1 MSNLPINTSAP
12 QPSGSSANPAQPN
25 NTNNQEAG
33 PFASLLARQIGES
46 SPATPATV
54 RLANMVDSTA
64 VPQKDTQDS
73 NSLVAIPPTDPANAL
88 TAIMLQLPPEMR
100 PQVAADAPVPTA
112 GAQQTTLLDIASSKT
127 VPGTDA
133 VQTVTEN
140 ISPLTARSA
149 AVNDNLDTAAATV
162 QRNAMTVAQL
172 DRNNATAGKSAIPA
186 STVDKPISALNLS
199 PEANKHGELPVNLI
213 QTSHPDPQTNTP
225 ALLPVSAPHALTG
238 GRASDNSLTVN
249 TPLGIKGWAD
259 DFSQQIVWMSTQKN
273 QVAELHLNPPNLG
286 PLDVLITITDKQATA
301 QFSSPHGVVR
311 DAVENALPRLRE
323 IFADNGIMLG
333 NTTVSDQTPRE
344 RNAAGFMNQGSNS
357 GMRGD
362 HADDAAPSGILA
374 PNSIPTTAVR
384 RHLGIVDTFA

>member
-12 QPSGSSANPAQPN
+12 QPSGSSVNPAQP

-46 SPATPATV
+46 SPHTPATG

-73 NSLVAIPPTDPANAL
+73 NSLAAIPPTDPANAL

-127 VPGTDA
+127 MPGTDA
-133 VQTVTEN
+133 VSAATAN
-140 ISPLTARSA
+140 ISPLTTRSA
-149 AVNDNLDTAAATV
+149 VNENLDTAAATV
-162 QRNAMTVAQL
+162 QRNEMTVAQL
-172 DRNNATAGKSAIPA
+172 DRNNATAGKPAIPV
-186 STVDKPISALNLS
+186 STADKPISALNLS
-199 PEANKHGELPVNLI
+199 PETNKHGELPANLI
-213 QTSHPDPQTNTP
+213 QTSHPDTQTNTP
-225 ALLPVSAPHALTG
+225 ALLPGSAPNTLTG
-238 GRASDNSLTVN
+238 GRASDNSLIVN
-249 TPLGIKGWAD
+249 TPLGNKGWAD

-333 NTTVSDQTPRE
+333 NTTVSDQTTRE
-344 RNAAGFMNQGSNS
+344 RNAAGFMNQGSGS
-357 GMRGD
+357 GMRGE